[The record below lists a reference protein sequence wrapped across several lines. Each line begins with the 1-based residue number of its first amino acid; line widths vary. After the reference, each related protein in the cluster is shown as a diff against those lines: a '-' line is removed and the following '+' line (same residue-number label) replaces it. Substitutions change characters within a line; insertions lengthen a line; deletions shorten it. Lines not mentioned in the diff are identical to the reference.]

1 MKQNGFLLFLL
12 AVCVGVSLAA
22 GSLAIYTSAAD
33 VSAVYAGTH
42 SFDLNAAVSVDVQ
55 PTVGPAAAASYP
67 FEVSGSSL
75 VGQPGAVDMTVFF
88 GSTQALDEAPGLYA
102 ALVETSGGDRRL
114 LKTVTSGDLL
124 YEEACAFEAGDG
136 VRTFEIELS
145 YLPGAQSAGIAC
157 LAACQLFVTG
167 APHIES

>member
-67 FEVSGSSL
+67 FEVS
-75 VGQPGAVDMTVFF
+75 TR
-88 GSTQALDEAPGLYA
+88 A
-102 ALVETSGGDRRL
+102 A
-114 LKTVTSGDLL
+114 
-124 YEEACAFEAGDG
+124 
-136 VRTFEIELS
+136 
-145 YLPGAQSAGIAC
+145 
-157 LAACQLFVTG
+157 
-167 APHIES
+167 